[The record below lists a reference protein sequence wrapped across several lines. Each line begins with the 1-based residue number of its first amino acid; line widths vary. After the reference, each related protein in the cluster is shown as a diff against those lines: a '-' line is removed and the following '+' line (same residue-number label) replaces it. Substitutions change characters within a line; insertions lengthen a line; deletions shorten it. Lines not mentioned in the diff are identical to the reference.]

1 MGGPWWLDP
10 PAETSEV
17 LTGAVGTVERGLG
30 LAGEEA
36 ALRRH
41 KPPAAAVNRT
51 SRAGGNQDT
60 EAAVAVATAARAHG
74 RGTGRREPGRSSRSD
89 RNRPGHG
96 AEANCAP
103 DVER

>member
-1 MGGPWWLDP
+1 MSGPWWLDP

-41 KPPAAAVNRT
+41 KPPAASVSRN

-60 EAAVAVATAARAHG
+60 EAAAAVATAARAHG
-74 RGTGRREPGRSSRSD
+74 RGTGSREPGAGRPD
-89 RNRPGHG
+89 RKRPGRG
-96 AEANCAP
+96 AEADRGPAA
-103 DVER
+103 ER

>member
-41 KPPAAAVNRT
+41 KPSAASVSRN

-60 EAAVAVATAARAHG
+60 EAAAAVATAARAHG
-74 RGTGRREPGRSSRSD
+74 RGTGSREPGRSSRPD
-89 RNRPGHG
+89 RKRPGRG
-96 AEANCAP
+96 AEADRGPAA
-103 DVER
+103 ER